1 MNKPWNIKIKI
12 CPGVYIVKATSSDD
26 VQIQSIPENILMSTT
41 LANEIDILRKKIEQR
56 EDFIQDVYYC
66 LENSNSKTT
75 VVSVLLNRC
84 KNQINAQKLGV
95 I

>member
-1 MNKPWNIKIKI
+1 MNKHWDIKIKI
-12 CPGVYIVKATSSDD
+12 CPGVYIVKAISSDD
-26 VQIQSIPENILMSTT
+26 VQIQSIPENILTT
-41 LANEIDILRKKIEQR
+41 LTNEIEMLRKKIEQR